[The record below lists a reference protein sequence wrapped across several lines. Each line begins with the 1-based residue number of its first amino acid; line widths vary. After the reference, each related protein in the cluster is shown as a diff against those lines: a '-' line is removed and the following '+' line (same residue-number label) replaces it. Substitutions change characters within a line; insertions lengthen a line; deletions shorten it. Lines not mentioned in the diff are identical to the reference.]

1 MVLTLD
7 MDNGTTHPARL
18 AGGTKDMAITGGK
31 ISECAHFLY
40 WKKKNLPWVGQT
52 DIGLGVP
59 TEANLAQEARL
70 FQHERVVTLVE
81 EMVGAMESLI
91 GFVNILGMYMPTDV
105 RDSQYSQK
113 RTGHDAPRAA
123 HVQP

>member
-1 MVLTLD
+1 VVLTLD

-18 AGGTKDMAITGGK
+18 AGGTKDVAITGGRFQNAL
-31 ISECAHFLY
+31 IFFFG
-40 WKKKNLPWVGQT
+40 KKTLPWVGQT

-59 TEANLAQEARL
+59 TEANLAQEASV

-81 EMVGAMESLI
+81 EVVGAMESLI